1 MKKKT
6 KKTKKT
12 IKKHSSKLMIHQI
25 YGLFGDNKP
34 MNELF
39 KESNKKWKTLAKKN
53 GYRYKLWNMKA
64 CDNLINQFPQFKK
77 MYNSVRYPIMKAD
90 IMRFLILYK
99 HGGLYS
105 DLDVLPLKNKYSFDK
120 LSFCIYYY
128 TPLDKQHVKNFK
140 PDMEMIYSPKGNEW
154 LLNYIYHIGK
164 QIKAK
169 SKVKIY
175 EQWKVRYIFQTTGPK
190 SLKRYMDDNKVDFD
204 HIRVMGMD
212 KKYSFKDK
220 LSDIVSPKISKQNDA
235 ISFYSCSYGCD
246 N

>member
-6 KKTKKT
+6 SKKT
-12 IKKHSSKLMIHQI
+12 IKKRNPKLMIHQI

-34 MNELF
+34 MNDLF
-39 KESNKKWKTLAKKN
+39 KESNKKWKAVARKN
-53 GYRYKLWNMKA
+53 GYGYRLWDMKA
-64 CDNLINQFPQFKK
+64 CDHLINKFPQFKK

-99 HGGLYS
+99 YGVLYS
-105 DLDVLPLKNKYSFDK
+105 DLDVLPLQPKYSFHK
-120 LSFCIYYY
+120 LSFCVYYY
-128 TPLDKQHVKNFK
+128 TPMDKDKIKNTK

-154 LLNYIYHIGK
+154 LLNYIYHIEK

-175 EQWKVRYIFQTTGPK
+175 KTWKVRYIFKTTGPK
-190 SLKRYMDDNKVDFD
+190 SLKRYIDDNPVEYD
-204 HIRVMGMD
+204 HIKVMGMD

-220 LSDIVSPKISKQNDA
+220 LSDIVSPVITKKNDA
-235 ISFYSCSYGCD
+235 ISFYSCSYGCG